1 MTIKDKHTEKSFFEA
16 VSSLDLNNHIAVH
29 NTWKEDGQGVS
40 ETKAIERFLLPVL
53 DRPWPAEIP
62 PWRIVVLPLAPGSPK
77 TTRCF
82 IAFAFSHALGDGMSG
97 LAFHRSFLNAWNNQ
111 PTINPNTAEKPSFIV
126 KSPTQSLPPPFDTP
140 SRLPISWSYLL
151 APLLAACL
159 PKFLNDL
166 LGLRASTSTLTPGTW
181 TGPPMFFD
189 ADNRESSRLHL
200 LEIEE
205 PLVTNAL
212 AVSRAHGSK
221 LTATMHQ
228 MIVRALSRA
237 IPNGEGRI
245 TDFVSGTAIDM
256 RGSIGVPGYTWGLYV
271 NGDHGVHPRVQF
283 DGDKQDTFSHE
294 TWEEASLMTKSLA
307 ESATRLQDQAIGL
320 LRYAPSIRGW
330 TAKKMGERRDCSY
343 RVSNLLAFDGSSE
356 KGAWISKVIFAT
368 PADATGSPLAFDIVS
383 LKGGSL
389 VCSVGWQAGALG
401 VPVEEESKLVEE
413 ICSSIRADFEGLRV

>member
-1 MTIKDKHTEKSFFEA
+1 
-16 VSSLDLNNHIAVH
+16 
-29 NTWKEDGQGVS
+29 
-40 ETKAIERFLLPVL
+40 
-53 DRPWPAEIP
+53 
-62 PWRIVVLPLAPGSPK
+62 
-77 TTRCF
+77 
-82 IAFAFSHALGDGMSG
+82 
-97 LAFHRSFLNAWNNQ
+97 
-111 PTINPNTAEKPSFIV
+111 
-126 KSPTQSLPPPFDTP
+126 
-140 SRLPISWSYLL
+140 
-151 APLLAACL
+151 
-159 PKFLNDL
+159 
-166 LGLRASTSTLTPGTW
+166 
-181 TGPPMFFD
+181 MFFD